1 MNERYEQCNAFN
13 EYFSSIGSKIN
24 NSINNINKND
34 FKEFVSNNFN
44 SFYFLPID
52 NDEII
57 KVTKDSKSKR
67 SLDINN
73 HDMTLI
79 KDIIQYILEPLKKIF
94 NLSIQTNTFPD
105 NMKIA
110 IIKPLYKT
118 NDKQQISNYRPIS
131 LLPQISKIFEKII
144 FNRLSKY
151 IFKHNIINKNQYG
164 FVPRS
169 NTTLSLLNMQ
179 YFILHKLSPKKKL
192 ATIFL
197 DLKKAFD
204 VVDHDILLDK
214 LECIEFRGDT
224 NLFIK
229 SYLTNRNI
237 ITRIDNTL
245 SSRKIIRY
253 GVPLGSV
260 LGPLLF
266 IIFINDISNIF
277 NNEQVNNINI
287 NLYADD
293 TSITIFAENDTLL
306 TYYLQYYMVKKMV

>member
-1 MNERYEQCNAFN
+1 MHGPRDLWVYDIIM
-13 EYFSSIGSKIN
+13 SIGSKIN

-57 KVTKDSKSKR
+57 KVTKDIKSKR

-131 LLPQISKIFEKII
+131 LLPQISKF
-144 FNRLSKY
+144 L
-151 IFKHNIINKNQYG
+151 
-164 FVPRS
+164 
-169 NTTLSLLNMQ
+169 
-179 YFILHKLSPKKKL
+179 KKL
-192 ATIFL
+192 FL
-197 DLKKAFD
+197 IDYQNIYLSI
-204 VVDHDILLDK
+204 ILLTK
-214 LECIEFRGDT
+214 I
-224 NLFIK
+224 NMVLFP
-229 SYLTNRNI
+229 
-237 ITRIDNTL
+237 D
-245 SSRKIIRY
+245 
-253 GVPLGSV
+253 
-260 LGPLLF
+260 
-266 IIFINDISNIF
+266 
-277 NNEQVNNINI
+277 Q
-287 NLYADD
+287 
-293 TSITIFAENDTLL
+293 
-306 TYYLQYYMVKKMV
+306 LQPYHY